1 MENNQETANQ
11 GGSGFNFRWIIY
23 GLIGVYFLMSD
34 YFIKFLLNSFSF
46 DGNLTRFLSPQ
57 IIIPSVVFLVFT
69 FFCLIL
75 FFVSRKSAR
84 KFNYKLWNE
93 KTKTAFW
100 KYSIGAIFTICLLVF
115 LVNNGYTNYVAN
127 CFLIL
132 YGILL
137 FFLINKK
144 SENLII
150 LSLVI
155 ILLGSL
161 SFSTPTYWYSFFCIL
176 GIAHISFGVLARR

>member
-1 MENNQETANQ
+1 MSNFNQNQ
-11 GGSGFNFRWIIY
+11 DSFAINFTFDRFTSI
-23 GLIGVYFLMSD
+23 LIGIYFLMSD

-93 KTKTAFW
+93 KTKTAFR
-100 KYSIGAIFTICLLVF
+100 KYLTGVIFTICLLVF

>member
-1 MENNQETANQ
+1 MSKFNQNRDSFTI
-11 GGSGFNFRWIIY
+11 NFTLNRSTSI
-23 GLIGVYFLMSD
+23 LIGIYFLIAD
-34 YFIKFLLNSFSF
+34 YLIKFILNGFSI
-46 DGNLTRFLSPQ
+46 GENLTRFASPQ
-57 IIIPSVVFLVFT
+57 IIIPSVVFLAFIS
-69 FFCLIL
+69 FSLIL
-75 FFVSRKSAR
+75 FFVSRRSAR

-100 KYSIGAIFTICLLVF
+100 KYFTGVIFTICLLVF

-144 SENLII
+144 SQNLII
-150 LSLVI
+150 LSLI
-155 ILLGSL
+155 SILLGSL
-161 SFSTPTYWYSFFCIL
+161 SFSTPMYWYSFFCIL
-176 GIAHISFGVLARR
+176 GIAHISFAVLVRR